1 MKMWT
6 FLLTL
11 VWIGNASAQQNKIM
25 TINHGST
32 IDLFP
37 YMDRNGLFGYVDKRQ
52 QIYIKPQYKH
62 ASPFDHNGY
71 AVVTSTENENAVINK
86 DNTIIVPYVNES
98 IYLLTLDEYTLAKVS
113 DRYDANYRFWEWRFL
128 PGLNLLGGGSND
140 KRLFDTDVV
149 RLRETLFLLGKKNR
163 KIASITRSIENRRI
177 NLKTHPLTNNQFLS
191 EGNLYTIGKK
201 GPKKLASNIIQKL
214 DNNTFL
220 QQRGSS
226 IRIIDQNGISI
237 SKAKYKAVK
246 ALELKTGDAIASL
259 DLDMDME
266 MDLRIT
272 NAFQDQK
279 GNVFIDPD
287 FSKSLPKQVNDHT
300 LPKGITTAD
309 ILNRVWNVR
318 AIPHSNY
325 FLFQCANFRESQHL
339 YLDTEGNWHDTLPDS
354 VSLTIV
360 NNINE
365 ITWPKASHYI
375 SSKDIPEG
383 YQVYTIERS
392 GASDYYMI
400 RLRNGEM
407 QLSGVW
413 DFGAKQWLISPKFY
427 QIYTLG
433 NDFMKWR
440 YSLEKDG
447 TWGIVDQKGTVL
459 IEPTY
464 HSIGTDGRVQL
475 KEGGK
480 YISFYLH
487 LPTLKELR
495 EL

>member
-1 MKMWT
+1 MTKWI
-6 FLLTL
+6 FLLTI
-11 VWIGNASAQQNKIM
+11 VFIGSTSAQQNKNM
-25 TINHGST
+25 NINQAST

-37 YMDRNGLFGYVDKRQ
+37 YMDRNGLFGYVDEKQ
-52 QIYIKPQYKH
+52 QIYIKPQYKD
-62 ASPFDHNGY
+62 ASLFDHNGY
-71 AVVTSTENENAVINK
+71 AVVTNNENEDAVIDK
-86 DNTIIVPYVNES
+86 SNTIIVPYVNEF
-98 IYLLTLDEYTLAKVS
+98 IELVTLDDYTLAKVMDS
-113 DRYDANYRFWEWRFL
+113 YDANYRFWEWRFL

-163 KIASITRSIENRRI
+163 KMASITRSIENRSI
-177 NLKTHPLTNNQFLS
+177 NLKTHPLTNNQFLL
-191 EGNLYTIGKK
+191 EGNLYTIGKN
-201 GPKKLASNIIQKL
+201 GPKKLASNIIQKI
-214 DNNTFL
+214 DSNTFL
-220 QQRGSS
+220 QQGAGF
-226 IRIIDQNGISI
+226 IRIIDHNGIPI
-237 SKAKYKAVK
+237 SKDKYKAVK
-246 ALELKTGDAIASL
+246 ALELKTEDTIASL
-259 DLDMDME
+259 DLDKE
-266 MDLRIT
+266 MYLRIT
-272 NAFQDQK
+272 NPFQDQK
-279 GNVFIDPD
+279 GNIFIDPD

-300 LPKGITTAD
+300 LSKGITTAD
-309 ILNRVWNVR
+309 ILNRVRNIR

-325 FLFQCANFRESQHL
+325 FLFLGNFGESQHL

-365 ITWPKASHYI
+365 IKWPKANHYI

-392 GASDYYMI
+392 GSSDYYMI
-400 RLRNGEM
+400 RLRNEEKQ
-407 QLSGVW
+407 QLAGVW
-413 DFGAKQWLISPKFY
+413 DFGAKQWLIPPKFY
-427 QIYTLG
+427 QIYSLG

-440 YSLEKDG
+440 YSLEKNG

-464 HSIGTDGRVQL
+464 PSISTDGRVQL
-475 KEGGK
+475 KEDGK